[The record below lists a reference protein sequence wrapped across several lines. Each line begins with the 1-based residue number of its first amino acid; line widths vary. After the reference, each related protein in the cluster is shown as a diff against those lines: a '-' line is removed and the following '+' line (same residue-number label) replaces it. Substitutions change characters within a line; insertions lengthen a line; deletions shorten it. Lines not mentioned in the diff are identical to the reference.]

1 MKSLMNKYVP
11 GKSLRGKGRV
21 FILAGVACLG
31 LAACNALPPVEEAYY
46 WGRTD
51 VTEAAYLEG
60 PKAQQ
65 MLHRDISRCVVE
77 IREMERLGS
86 LRNVLPADTRK
97 YGIVPD
103 PATAQG
109 QLAEW
114 ETPTR
119 DGYLRAE
126 FSDYQDFETCMQAK
140 GWQRMEHMPF
150 EMAERSRKN
159 YLQTI
164 RGQSY
169 QSKTAGA
176 KTNVSDKKE
185 TEWDKLND

>member
-1 MKSLMNKYVP
+1 MKSPMTQNFSGKIKY
-11 GKSLRGKGRV
+11 
-21 FILAGVACLG
+21 FALAGAACLG
-31 LAACNALPPVEEAYY
+31 LAACNALPPIEEASY

-65 MLHRDISRCVVE
+65 MLHRDLSRCVVE

-97 YGIVPD
+97 YGIIPD
-103 PATAQG
+103 PATAHG
-109 QLAEW
+109 QLESW

-119 DGYLRAE
+119 DGYLRSE

-140 GWQRMEHMPF
+140 GWQRMAHMPY
-150 EMAERSRKN
+150 EMAERARKN

-169 QSKTAGA
+169 QSKAAAGRGRTERP
-176 KTNVSDKKE
+176 K
-185 TEWDKLND
+185 TEWDKLN